1 MNFEAIL
8 RTIVEECGGGIGA
21 ALMGNDGIPI
31 EEVTARKPSGS
42 SAAGDSGQPVDVST
56 AGIEFGRILLDIR
69 RASDALGGGPLEET
83 IVRVKGFMLVFQPVD
98 DENFLV
104 LALARDGNLGKAR
117 YLIRRHVHAIRQ
129 EF

>member
-31 EEVTARKPSGS
+31 EEFTASKSSGS
-42 SAAGDSGQPVDVST
+42 SPAGELGQPVDVGI

-83 IVRVKGFMLVFQPVD
+83 IIRVKGFTLIFQPVD

-104 LALARDGNLGKAR
+104 VALVRDGNLGKAR

>member
-1 MNFEAIL
+1 MNFEAVL
-8 RTIVEECGGGIGA
+8 RAIVEECGGGIGA

-31 EEVTARKPSGS
+31 EEFTASQSSGS
-42 SAAGDSGQPVDVST
+42 SAAGEFGQPVEVGT

-69 RASDALGGGPLEET
+69 RASDALGGGELEET
-83 IVRVKGFMLVFQPVD
+83 IIRVKGFTLVFQPID
-98 DENFLV
+98 GENFLV

-117 YLIRRHVHAIRQ
+117 YLIRRHIHAIRQ

>member
-1 MNFEAIL
+1 MNFEAVL

-31 EEVTARKPSGS
+31 EEFTASKAPGGSPSG
-42 SAAGDSGQPVDVST
+42 DFGQPVEVAT
-56 AGIEFGRILLDIR
+56 AGVEFGRVLMDIR

-83 IVRVKGFMLVFQPVD
+83 IIRVKGFMLVFQPVD

-117 YLIRRHVHAIRQ
+117 YLIRRQVHAIRQ

>member
-8 RTIVEECGGGIGA
+8 RTIVEECGGGVGA

-31 EEVTARKPSGS
+31 EEFTATPSSGS
-42 SAAGDSGQPVDVST
+42 SPAGDFGQPVEVGT
-56 AGIEFGRILLDIR
+56 AGVEFGRILTDIR
-69 RASDALGGGPLEET
+69 RASDALGGGALEET
-83 IVRVKGFMLVFQPVD
+83 IIRVKGFTLIFQPVD

>member
-8 RTIVEECGGGIGA
+8 RAIVEGCGGGIGA

-31 EEVTARKPSGS
+31 EEFTAANAPNSP
-42 SAAGDSGQPVDVST
+42 AAGDSGQPVEVSI
-56 AGIEFGRILLDIR
+56 AGVEFGRILMDIR
-69 RASDALGGGPLEET
+69 RASDALGGGSLEET
-83 IVRVKGFMLVFQPVD
+83 IVRVKGFMLIFQPID

-117 YLIRRHVHAIRQ
+117 YLIRRHVLAIRQ

>member
-8 RTIVEECGGGIGA
+8 RAIVEECGGGIGA

-31 EEVTARKPSGS
+31 EEFTASNSSGS
-42 SAAGDSGQPVDVST
+42 SPAGEFGQPVDVGT

-69 RASDALGGGPLEET
+69 RASDALGGGSLEET
-83 IVRVKGFMLVFQPVD
+83 IIRVKGFTLVFQPVD

-104 LALARDGNLGKAR
+104 LAIRRDGNLGKAR

>member
-8 RTIVEECGGGIGA
+8 RTIVEGCGGGIGA

-31 EEVTARKPSGS
+31 EEFTA
-42 SAAGDSGQPVDVST
+42 V
-56 AGIEFGRILLDIR
+56 EFGRTLMDIR
-69 RASDALGGGPLEET
+69 RASDALGGGALEET
-83 IVRVKGFMLVFQPVD
+83 IIRVKGFTLIFQPID

-117 YLIRRHVHAIRQ
+117 YLIRRHVNAIRQ

>member
-8 RTIVEECGGGIGA
+8 RMIVEECGGGIGA

-31 EEVTARKPSGS
+31 EEFTASKAPGGSPSG
-42 SAAGDSGQPVDVST
+42 DFGQPVEVAT
-56 AGIEFGRILLDIR
+56 AGVEFGRVLMDIR

-83 IVRVKGFMLVFQPVD
+83 IIRVKGFMLVFQPVD

>member
-1 MNFEAIL
+1 MSFAEIL
-8 RTIVEECGGGIGA
+8 RAIVEQCGGGIGA

-31 EEVTARKPSGS
+31 EEFETGS
-42 SAAGDSGQPVDVST
+42 TVEVGT
-56 AGIEFGRILLDIR
+56 AGVEFGRILMDIR
-69 RASDALGGGPLEET
+69 KASDALAGGQVDET
-83 IVRVKGFMLVFQPVD
+83 IVRMARFTLIFQPVD

>member
-8 RTIVEECGGGIGA
+8 RAIVEGCGGGIGA

-31 EEVTARKPSGS
+31 EEYTAAKAPNSP
-42 SAAGDSGQPVDVST
+42 AAGDPGQPVEVGI
-56 AGIEFGRILLDIR
+56 AGVEFGRILMDIR
-69 RASDALGGGPLEET
+69 RASDALGGGSLEET
-83 IVRVKGFMLVFQPVD
+83 IVRVKGFMLIFQPID

-117 YLIRRHVHAIRQ
+117 YLIRRHVLAIRQ